1 MNRTARRLWGLVSVG
16 AATAVGVT
24 TRDAGFV
31 VITFIGSLALPRVL
45 GLRGHG
51 HGHGACGGRQVRRAY
66 LEQRMAEGHRQ
77 AHAETSPGPRDPATV
92 A

>member
-1 MNRTARRLWGLVSVG
+1 MNRRLWGLLAVG

-24 TRDAGFV
+24 TRDPGFV
-31 VITFIGSLALPRVL
+31 VITFVGSLVVPRIL

-51 HGHGACGGRQVRRAY
+51 MGHGACAGRHARRAH
-66 LEQRMAEGHRQ
+66 LEERMGEWHRQ
-77 AHAETSPGPRDPATV
+77 AHAGGSTTPPDTAPA

>member
-1 MNRTARRLWGLVSVG
+1 MNRTARRLWGLVAVG

-24 TRDAGFV
+24 TRDPGFV
-31 VITFIGSLALPRVL
+31 VITFIGGLALPRVL

-51 HGHGACGGRQVRRAY
+51 ACGGRHAGRSHF
-66 LEQRMAEGHRQ
+66 EQRMAEWHRQ
-77 AHAETSPGPRDPATV
+77 SHAESPAPPHDAAPV